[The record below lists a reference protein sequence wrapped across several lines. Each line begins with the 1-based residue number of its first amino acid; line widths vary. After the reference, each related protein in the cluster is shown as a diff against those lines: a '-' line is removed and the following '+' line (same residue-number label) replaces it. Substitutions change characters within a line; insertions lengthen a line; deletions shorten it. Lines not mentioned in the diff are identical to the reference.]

1 MKAKEFMQ
9 KFLSNKYVLMVVTVL
24 AVLNL
29 IGYMALYDFESV
41 VYFILVGCVTYF
53 FSKNMIVV
61 LGVPLIFVNLFRVKS
76 REGMENENT
85 STMDASANAM
95 IQKINSTKNS
105 GSTTGTTT
113 GSGTTNTSGSGTTTG
128 STGTTTGSGGTS
140 QFKEV
145 LQKVNSQKASSQQG
159 LPITPLPTTT
169 TSTSNTDTSD
179 ATVDE
184 SFEVGRSKKNSSGYN
199 IDYAS
204 TIEDAYDQLNG
215 ILGSDGIKQLTND
228 TQGLMKQQ
236 MQLAESMRSLQPM
249 IEGIG
254 PLMQQAQGFLGGLG
268 GFGRT
273 QKEDKK

>member
-1 MKAKEFMQ
+1 M
-9 KFLSNKYVLMVVTVL
+9 
-24 AVLNL
+24 
-29 IGYMALYDFESV
+29 
-41 VYFILVGCVTYF
+41 
-53 FSKNMIVV
+53 
-61 LGVPLIFVNLFRVKS
+61 
-76 REGMENENT
+76 
-85 STMDASANAM
+85 
-95 IQKINSTKNS
+95 
-105 GSTTGTTT
+105 
-113 GSGTTNTSGSGTTTG
+113 
-128 STGTTTGSGGTS
+128 
-140 QFKEV
+140 
-145 LQKVNSQKASSQQG
+145 NSQKASSQQG